1 MPLRSVKSSLARARP
16 SLPPSL
22 QKKGARKEGESYVK
36 EGRKESEF
44 VPHAEKIGF
53 LHMIKVRSL
62 RKFEFGIASF
72 ERQNGRRRRKPL
84 SRHGLDQMGPR
95 WHLLMRMQTG

>member
-1 MPLRSVKSSLARARP
+1 M
-16 SLPPSL
+16 
-22 QKKGARKEGESYVK
+22 
-36 EGRKESEF
+36 
-44 VPHAEKIGF
+44 PHAEKIGF

-84 SRHGLDQMGPR
+84 GTVWIRWGLASVALADENADGLISPLEFPYTSQANVKLPSSFS
-95 WHLLMRMQTG
+95 LV

>member
-1 MPLRSVKSSLARARP
+1 MVRP
-16 SLPPSL
+16 
-22 QKKGARKEGESYVK
+22 KGA
-36 EGRKESEF
+36 GRRASEF

-72 ERQNGRRRRKPL
+72 ERQNGRKEGGAVRR
-84 SRHGLDQMGPR
+84 
-95 WHLLMRMQTG
+95 